1 MNNRIGD
8 PAYRARIDR
17 MKRELKGWMKR
28 QGDTGVGMD
37 VLVSQ
42 PAPQVT
48 PPGDAK
54 PAFGRVHP
62 AEGRFD

>member
-1 MNNRIGD
+1 MHRLEFEFYDLADDPWEMNNRIGD

-37 VLVSQ
+37 V
-42 PAPQVT
+42 PFRNRPR
-48 PPGDAK
+48 K
-54 PAFGRVHP
+54 
-62 AEGRFD
+62 